1 MSRIWIQW
9 FEILTDSES
18 CDTHENSTEIIVIE
32 KLSSWFYREKN
43 SYHDFNSMKT
53 DEVSPE
59 NHFYSRIDLFI
70 EKKIKKR
77 VGVSLIE
84 KNMISFTY
92 AFTGLSNRL
101 RHLNRSCYNVC
112 TDSNNSCGSQSE
124 SQRQMQTSLSA
135 SIGGDDVITTS
146 NLIGRTSDPMESPS
160 SPTSVITQSL
170 NHFDVDISESKTT
183 PLNKASAEVGKKSL
197 YFL

>member
-1 MSRIWIQW
+1 M
-9 FEILTDSES
+9 
-18 CDTHENSTEIIVIE
+18 
-32 KLSSWFYREKN
+32 
-43 SYHDFNSMKT
+43 
-53 DEVSPE
+53 SPE
-59 NHFYSRIDLFI
+59 NHFYSRIGLFI
-70 EKKIKKR
+70 EKKLKNEWGFCLLK
-77 VGVSLIE
+77 

-124 SQRQMQTSLSA
+124 SQRQIQTSPSA

-146 NLIGRTSDPMESPS
+146 NLISRTSDPMASPS
-160 SPTSVITQSL
+160 SPTTVITRSL

-183 PLNKASAEVGKKSL
+183 PLNKASPEVGKKSL